1 VSLLRSNADRIAWE
15 RTSSRN
21 RITVAASVRLRVGG
35 KFCRSKS
42 CAILMVSVITRSEPM
57 KQNAR
62 GTLIFWLVRLA
73 YSSTR
78 STSIFMQSPI
88 SFAWLRTRPVRRP
101 HWISNPYSLTDKSE
115 AAADGRSWLPPWP
128 QTRHLLPRR
137 LRRPVGESVRP
148 PAPAV
153 DRFGSPCSFRQ
164 SAPCSRSPWSTA
176 IIGWP
181 LSSQWASLRPG
192 WPRPSC

>member
-1 VSLLRSNADRIAWE
+1 LALFGS
-15 RTSSRN
+15 TSE
-21 RITVAASVRLRVGG
+21 TVRGSTESHLTRPGMEP
-35 KFCRSKS
+35 
-42 CAILMVSVITRSEPM
+42 AILGLPGTC
-57 KQNAR
+57 R
-62 GTLIFWLVRLA
+62 GRKLGDKPTVDIG
-73 YSSTR
+73 